1 MSTCKN
7 AYIHTE
13 PDKVRPRSMISIL
26 RSVFDS
32 IRHYLLNNTNNN
44 NNSKNKNKKY
54 HSPGQAA
61 TLSHREQLRN
71 SGLFAS
77 LRIEPLSMKDLY
89 QVFDML
95 KLPKQKPISISDVLR
110 ICCVFG
116 QVRCCFLC
124 HLFLYHFTFDFK

>member
-1 MSTCKN
+1 
-7 AYIHTE
+7 
-13 PDKVRPRSMISIL
+13 MISIL

-32 IRHYLLNNTNNN
+32 IRHYLLNKQNNNTNNHN
-44 NNSKNKNKKY
+44 HKNKNKDQK
-54 HSPGQAA
+54 GQLPAQA

-116 QVRCCFLC
+116 QVR
-124 HLFLYHFTFDFK
+124 

>member
-1 MSTCKN
+1 
-7 AYIHTE
+7 
-13 PDKVRPRSMISIL
+13 MISIL

-32 IRHYLLNNTNNN
+32 IRHYLLNKQNNN
-44 NNSKNKNKKY
+44 TTTNHKNKKD
-54 HSPGQAA
+54 HPSVQAS

-116 QVRCCFLC
+116 QVRFFFVFFSIDIFL
-124 HLFLYHFTFDFK
+124 